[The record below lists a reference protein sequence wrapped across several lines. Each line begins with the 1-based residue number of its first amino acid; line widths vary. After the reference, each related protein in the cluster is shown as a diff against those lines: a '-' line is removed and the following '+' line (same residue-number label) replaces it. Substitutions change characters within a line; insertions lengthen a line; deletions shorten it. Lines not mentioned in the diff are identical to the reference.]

1 MKETEIIKEIN
12 KIIKS
17 LNKIPEP
24 FSVDGI
30 IKIFENNSKKL
41 IKNFSIYF
49 NKENGETILW
59 YVSNNKFDLKNGCE
73 YKLIARNYN
82 FGFIIIE
89 SDIEKE
95 YLYLLHLV
103 PYYKGGKVM
112 VSDSYSVVPYKVE
125 YDSLYKSY
133 ALGSYVHL
141 DEKAYTFTLYG
152 DSDSACPNEKLR
164 TIEYVVP
171 AYNVYSRTKYC
182 LDNPNEKI
190 CKTNDNK
197 MSEVSDKEFVKIVDG
212 KKEEERIKNMTFFE
226 KALEFLKHNWYFIV
240 IPIVLVSAFY
250 AIKIYL
256 YKKKVDKE

>member
-59 YVSNNKFDLKNGCE
+59 YVSNNKSDLKNGCE

-95 YLYLLHLV
+95 YLYLLINHFALIL
-103 PYYKGGKVM
+103 
-112 VSDSYSVVPYKVE
+112 YS
-125 YDSLYKSY
+125 
-133 ALGSYVHL
+133 
-141 DEKAYTFTLYG
+141 
-152 DSDSACPNEKLR
+152 EKL
-164 TIEYVVP
+164 
-171 AYNVYSRTKYC
+171 S
-182 LDNPNEKI
+182 
-190 CKTNDNK
+190 
-197 MSEVSDKEFVKIVDG
+197 
-212 KKEEERIKNMTFFE
+212 
-226 KALEFLKHNWYFIV
+226 FLANR
-240 IPIVLVSAFY
+240 A
-250 AIKIYL
+250 
-256 YKKKVDKE
+256 